1 MKRLVASLAGLL
13 LCLFAMF
20 AWAGPG
26 GGTDRLVSV
35 PTLAARVTD
44 LTGTLGAGQKAALE
58 QKLAAFEARKGAQ
71 VAVLVLPSTQPETIE
86 QFGIR
91 LLDTWKI
98 GRKGVDDGVILVVAR
113 DDRRLRIEVGY
124 GLEGRL
130 NDATAKRI
138 ISETITPRFKGG
150 DLPGGID
157 AGVDAILK
165 VVAGEELPAP
175 EPAARS
181 VALQGVAGISEAL
194 LFGILIAVVVIG
206 TVLRRLLGNFLG
218 SAVVGGVTGGIGWLL
233 LGGVAGIVIGVL
245 AGIFLARFGLDLV
258 LSGMAG
264 RGGRGGSGGLGG
276 GGGFAGGGGSGGGGG
291 ASGSW

>member
-1 MKRLVASLAGLL
+1 MRHLTASLAGLL
-13 LCLFAMF
+13 LCLFAVF
-20 AWAGPG
+20 AWPAPG
-26 GGTDRLVSV
+26 GGTDGLVAI
-35 PTLAARVTD
+35 PKLAARVTD

-71 VAVLVLPSTQPETIE
+71 VVVLVLPSTLPETIE

-91 LLDTWKI
+91 LLDAWKV
-98 GRKGVDDGVILVVAR
+98 GRKGVDDGVILIVAR

-138 ISETITPRFKGG
+138 ISEAITPRFRAG

-165 VVAGEELPAP
+165 VVEGEELPVPA
-175 EPAARS
+175 PAAWS
-181 VALQGVAGISEAL
+181 AAPPGVAGISEGL
-194 LFGILIAVVVIG
+194 LFGILIAVVIIG

-218 SAVVGGVTGGIGWLL
+218 SAVVGGLTGGIGWLL
-233 LGGVAGIVIGVL
+233 VGGVAGIVIGVL

-258 LSGMAG
+258 FGAMAG
-264 RGGRGGSGGLGG
+264 RGGRGGGGFGG
-276 GGGFAGGGGSGGGGG
+276 GGGFAGGGGAGGGGG

>member
-1 MKRLVASLAGLL
+1 MRRLATSVAGLL
-13 LCLFAMF
+13 FCLFALL

-26 GGTDRLVSV
+26 GGADGLVPI

-44 LTGTLGAGQKAALE
+44 LTGTLSAGQKAALE

-71 VAVLVLPSTQPETIE
+71 VVVLMLPSTQPETIE
-86 QFGIR
+86 PFGIR
-91 LLDTWKI
+91 LLDAWKV
-98 GRKGVDDGVILVVAR
+98 GRKGVDDGVILIVAR

-138 ISETITPRFKGG
+138 ISETITPRFKAG

-165 VVAGEELPAP
+165 VVEGEELPAP
-175 EPAARS
+175 APAARS
-181 VALQGVAGISEAL
+181 AAPQGVAGVSEGL
-194 LFGILIAVVVIG
+194 LFGILIAIVVVG

-245 AGIFLARFGLDLV
+245 AGILLARFGLDLV
-258 LSGMAG
+258 LGVMAG
-264 RGGRGGSGGLGG
+264 RGGWGGGGFGG
-276 GGGFAGGGGSGGGGG
+276 GGGFRGGGGSGGGGG

>member
-1 MKRLVASLAGLL
+1 MKRLAASLAGLL
-13 LCLFAMF
+13 LCLFAVF
-20 AWAGPG
+20 AWPAPG
-26 GGTDRLVSV
+26 GGADGPVAI
-35 PTLAARVTD
+35 PKLAARVTD
-44 LTGTLGAGQKAALE
+44 LTGTLGAGQKDALE

-71 VAVLVLPSTQPETIE
+71 VAVLVLPSTQPESIE

-98 GRKGVDDGVILVVAR
+98 GRKGVDDGVILIVAR

-138 ISETITPRFKGG
+138 ISETITPRFKAG

-165 VVAGEELPAP
+165 VVEGEELPAP
-175 EPAARS
+175 APAAWG
-181 VALQGVAGISEAL
+181 ATPPGVAGISEGL
-194 LFGILIAVVVIG
+194 LFGILIAVVVAG
-206 TVLRRLLGNFLG
+206 AVLRRLLGNFLG

-258 LSGMAG
+258 FGAVVG
-264 RGGRGGSGGLGG
+264 RGGRRGGGFGG